1 MVGRNGSNK
10 SGNVMW
16 DCICVCGGK
25 TTVASSSLRKNYTKS
40 CGCLQRETIGMV
52 ARKVLT
58 KHGMKG
64 TRLYSIWRNMK
75 TRCENPNSNRYKHY
89 GARGITYCVEWGMF
103 EPFMEWALENGYDDD
118 LTLDRKN
125 NDMGYSPD
133 NCRWA
138 NWITQENN
146 RGNNT
151 VLEIGNEC
159 HTLQEWS
166 RISGIG
172 FSTIQVRLKLG
183 WQGESLIKP
192 VKRNKKGG
200 SKNGSS
206 TATDHISPIEHI

>member
-1 MVGRNGSNK
+1 
-10 SGNVMW
+10 
-16 DCICVCGGK
+16 
-25 TTVASSSLRKNYTKS
+25 
-40 CGCLQRETIGMV
+40 
-52 ARKVLT
+52 
-58 KHGMKG
+58 
-64 TRLYSIWRNMK
+64 
-75 TRCENPNSNRYKHY
+75 
-89 GARGITYCVEWGMF
+89 MF